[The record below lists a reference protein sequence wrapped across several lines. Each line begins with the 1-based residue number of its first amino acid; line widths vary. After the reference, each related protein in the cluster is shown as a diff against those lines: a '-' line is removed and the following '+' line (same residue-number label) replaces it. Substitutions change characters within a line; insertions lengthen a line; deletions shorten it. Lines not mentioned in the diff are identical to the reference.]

1 MRAVRS
7 SESGREIPIHPPT
20 GSNDLHRT
28 AHHPG
33 LGARSQMTV
42 SWHKPLP
49 PSPAVA
55 RTGAPLQPPPT
66 PKPTSSFGGLL
77 LPQPCVPPVSR
88 GHAVHLFVLIFERA
102 RSRRGRE
109 VWAPRTR
116 AQTRA
121 DSPCASDL
129 LRLAVIQGHAALRLA
144 SSGRLVLLLHDAVD
158 ADADQCGNDRRGANC
173 VRGRT
178 RAAQAQQVA
187 RLRGCGRR
195 ASGLDRKGRF
205 AHPRRR

>member
-42 SWHKPLP
+42 SWHEPLP

-116 AQTRA
+116 AHTRA
-121 DSPCASDL
+121 GSPCASDL
-129 LRLAVIQGHAALRLA
+129 FVGALGGRRQGHAALRLA
-144 SSGRLVLLLHDAVD
+144 SSGGGGWLLRLLFDVD
-158 ADADQCGNDRRGANC
+158 ADADQCGNDRHGANC
-173 VRGRT
+173 VPGG
-178 RAAQAQQVA
+178 A
-187 RLRGCGRR
+187 
-195 ASGLDRKGRF
+195 
-205 AHPRRR
+205 